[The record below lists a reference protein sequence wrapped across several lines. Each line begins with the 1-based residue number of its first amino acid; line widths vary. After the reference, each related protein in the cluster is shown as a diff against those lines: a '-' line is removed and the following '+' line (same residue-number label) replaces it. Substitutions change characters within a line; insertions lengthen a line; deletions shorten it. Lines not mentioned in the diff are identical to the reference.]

1 MKSCACVFF
10 ISFEVVC
17 RTLISRVRAPTSAY
31 LCGQGL
37 GLKDNPSPDPA
48 QCGKPTALGTPFK
61 FEWLLLTEVCT
72 CEYIWPSR
80 IGNLYSYGNMI
91 YFYTLVYT
99 INTHCYNFIC
109 VLACCTVQGKRCL
122 TLIINIYVV
131 FTIYIYIL

>member
-1 MKSCACVFF
+1 MVNFVRSKVVLFIGYCLSFSFICMRWENNNELKFF
-10 ISFEVVC
+10 
-17 RTLISRVRAPTSAY
+17 
-31 LCGQGL
+31 
-37 GLKDNPSPDPA
+37 LK
-48 QCGKPTALGTPFK
+48 TMYTK

-72 CEYIWPSR
+72 CEYSQPSR

-122 TLIINIYVV
+122 TLILNIYVV
-131 FTIYIYIL
+131 FTILFCFFYSVYIYIL